1 MSDTQA
7 MLKSFVSLVV
17 EQSDLTRLKRDQLKM
32 TCRLVMD
39 KDAHVPD
46 TLTKIR
52 ALSGITVVGQKSPV
66 DRNEKGSTVLEVYI
80 KFLPTSSEN
89 YENLISVANLVK
101 SLPGVKI
108 VRILTVGGREVLYKN
123 KPIVV

>member
-1 MSDTQA
+1 MKNSK
-7 MLKSFVSLVV
+7 LILRNYIGLLS
-17 EQSDLTRLKRDQLKM
+17 EQLEATRLKKDQLKM
-32 TCRLVMD
+32 TCRVIME

-66 DRNEKGSTVLEVYI
+66 DRNEKGSTVLEIYI
-80 KFLPTSSEN
+80 KFLPSTENQYKNLTS
-89 YENLISVANLVK
+89 IARLVK

>member
-1 MSDTQA
+1 
-7 MLKSFVSLVV
+7 
-17 EQSDLTRLKRDQLKM
+17 
-32 TCRLVMD
+32 MD

>member
-1 MSDTQA
+1 M
-7 MLKSFVSLVV
+7 
-17 EQSDLTRLKRDQLKM
+17 E
-32 TCRLVMD
+32 

-66 DRNEKGSTVLEVYI
+66 DRNEKGSTVLEIYI
-80 KFLPTSSEN
+80 KFLPSKENQYKNLTS
-89 YENLISVANLVK
+89 IARLVK

>member
-1 MSDTQA
+1 M
-7 MLKSFVSLVV
+7 
-17 EQSDLTRLKRDQLKM
+17 E
-32 TCRLVMD
+32 

-66 DRNEKGSTVLEVYI
+66 DRNEKGSTVLEIYI
-80 KFLPTSSEN
+80 KFLPSTENQYKNLTS
-89 YENLISVANLVK
+89 IARLVK

>member
-1 MSDTQA
+1 MENSKLILRRYISLLSEQLDT
-7 MLKSFVSLVV
+7 
-17 EQSDLTRLKRDQLKM
+17 TRLKKDQVKM
-32 TCRLVMD
+32 ACRIIME
-39 KDAHVPD
+39 KGAHVPD

-52 ALSGITVVGQKSPV
+52 ALPGITVVGQKSPV
-66 DRNEKGSTVLEVYI
+66 DRNEKGSTVLEIYI
-80 KFLPTSSEN
+80 KFLPSTARQ
-89 YENLISVANLVK
+89 YKNLISIAKLVK